1 MVGEGLAGYRAP
13 ERESSIWSAGESDRE
28 RERIWGV

>member
-1 MVGEGLAGYRAP
+1 VGEGLAGYRVP
-13 ERESSIWSAGESDRE
+13 KRESSIWVLKRAIE